1 MAKELIVS
9 DDFLTG
15 LDELT
20 PDLKERALEKIQLLA
35 ENPAHPSLN
44 AHKIKKVEGKWE
56 CYINM
61 AYRIIYE
68 PLADV
73 IRLWKI
79 GDHSIIDKV
88 HTLSF
93 AAHTSF
99 RHFLEEEETAIP
111 KDEFIIPEEWSKP
124 QGEFSDYPFQ
134 YFNYSHLRI
143 LGVPSHLVKALRKA
157 PNIDSLEQI
166 QGITEQAKLWLLE
179 LATEKKLEDVLFD
192 PCRLFFRTTLD
203 QLEGYCK
210 GKLKRLMLN
219 LEEEQRV
226 FVDMKI
232 DEALLLR
239 GCAGSGKTTVAI
251 YRAIKYAMSGEK
263 TIFLTFNK
271 TLSKAA
277 KTLIQ
282 ELIGELPPYLEVS
295 NIDAW
300 IMRFIRARR
309 HQVTLINSQEQRDVF
324 LSVLKSVQLYQHSY
338 VYDFPWTFFRDEIA
352 RVIKGNGITKE
363 EEYLAI
369 PRYGRKTALKRK
381 ARSATWAIYEAY
393 QQNLK
398 ENNWIDWQDLSL
410 IAYKELF
417 KSPLTEPYKHI
428 IVDESQD
435 LTSIQVRIA
444 QRLMKGKSSENT
456 NIFMVGDYSQTLY
469 SRGFSWKQ
477 AGLQIQGRSYSIKRN
492 FRNTRQI
499 AETAA
504 ALNAY
509 NEHVKMSSEYVDPL
523 FTNRHGPWPVLL
535 KCDITEREIKAI
547 AEKVLDLAGDNQF
560 RLSDFA
566 VLCPTVHLCN
576 NVKLRFNQLDIPCIL
591 SDDEQFDILEDKI
604 KILTIHSAKG
614 LEFPVVF
621 IVGLHNGVLPNALK
635 AVDDEETEIAFE
647 RERTLLY
654 VAMTRAAEGL
664 YMVSSEENPSS
675 FINEIIKLLK
685 IEYYKGGKQ
694 NE

>member
-44 AHKIKKVEGKWE
+44 AHKIKKVDGKWE

-68 PLADV
+68 PLANV

-93 AAHTSF
+93 AAHTPF
-99 RHFLEEEETAIP
+99 RHFLEQEEVTAE
-111 KDEFIIPEEWSKP
+111 KEEFVIPEEWSKP
-124 QGEFSDYPFQ
+124 QEEADYPFQ

-143 LGVPSHLVKALRKA
+143 LGVAPHLVKIVRKA
-157 PNIDSLEQI
+157 PNIESLEQI
-166 QGITEQAKLWLLE
+166 HGLTEQAKLWLLE
-179 LATEKKLEDVLFD
+179 LATETKLEDVLFD
-192 PCRLFFRTTLD
+192 PGRLFFRTTLD

-251 YRAIKYAMSGEK
+251 YRAINFAMSGEK

-271 TLSKAA
+271 TLAKAA

-324 LSVLKSVQLYQHSY
+324 LSVLKSVQLYQRSY
-338 VYDFPWTFFRDEIA
+338 VHDFPWTFFRDEIA

-363 EEYLAI
+363 DDYLAI

-393 QQNLK
+393 QQKLN
-398 ENNWIDWQDLSL
+398 ENKWIDWQDLSL

-417 KSPLTEPYKHI
+417 KSSLDEPYKYV

-444 QRLMKGKSSENT
+444 QRLMKGKLTANT
-456 NIFMVGDYSQTLY
+456 SIFMVGDYSQTLY

-477 AGLQIQGRSYSIKRN
+477 AGLQVQGRSFSLKRN

-499 AETAA
+499 AETSA
-504 ALNAY
+504 ALNTY
-509 NEHVKMSSEYVDPL
+509 NQHVKLSGEYVDPL
-523 FTNRHGPWPVLL
+523 FTNRQGPWPILL
-535 KCDITEREIKAI
+535 QCDITERETKAI
-547 AEKVLDLAGDNQF
+547 AEKILDLAGDNQF

-566 VLCPTVHLCN
+566 VLCPTVQQCN
-576 NVKLRFNQLDIPCIL
+576 SVKIKFDQLGIPCIL
-591 SDDEQFDILEDKI
+591 REDEQFDILEDRI
-604 KILTIHSAKG
+604 KVLTIHSAKG

-621 IVGLHNGVLPNALK
+621 IIGLHNGILPNPIK
-635 AVDDEETEIAFE
+635 FIDDEEAEIALE

-654 VAMTRAAEGL
+654 VAMTRSAEAL
-664 YMVSSEENPSS
+664 YLVSSKENPSS

-685 IEYYKGGKQ
+685 IETYTGGKQ

>member
-1 MAKELIVS
+1 MARELIVS

-20 PDLKERALEKIQLLA
+20 PDLKERALEKIKLLA

-44 AHKIKKVEGKWE
+44 AHKIKKVDGKWE

-93 AAHTSF
+93 AAHTPF
-99 RHFLEEEETAIP
+99 RHFIEQEEDLTQQEE
-111 KDEFIIPEEWSKP
+111 FVIPEEWSKP
-124 QGEFSDYPFQ
+124 QAIPPDFPFQ

-143 LGVPSHLVKALRKA
+143 LGVASHLVKAVRKV
-157 PNIDSLEQI
+157 PYLDSLEQI
-166 QGITEQAKLWLLE
+166 QGLSEQSKLWLLE
-179 LATEKKLEDVLFD
+179 LATETKLEDTLFD
-192 PCRLFFRTTLD
+192 PGRLFFRSTLD

-210 GKLKRLMLN
+210 GKFKRLMLN
-219 LEEEQRV
+219 LEDEQKE
-226 FVDMKI
+226 FVDKTI

-251 YRAIKYAMSGEK
+251 YRAINFAMSGEK

-271 TLSKAA
+271 TLAKAA

-282 ELIGELPPYLEVS
+282 ELIGDLPPYLEVS

-300 IMRFIRARR
+300 VMRFIRTRG
-309 HQVTLINSQEQRDVF
+309 HQVTLINSQEQRETY
-324 LSVLKSVQLYQHSY
+324 LHVLKNVQLYQRSY
-338 VYDFPWTFFRDEIA
+338 VHDFPWTFFRDEIA

-363 EEYLAI
+363 EDYLAI

-393 QQNLK
+393 QQKLQ
-398 ENNWIDWQDLSL
+398 ENKWIDWQDLSL

-417 KSPLTEPYKHI
+417 KSPLSEPYKYV

-444 QRLMKGKSSENT
+444 QRLMKGKSTVNT
-456 NIFMVGDYSQTLY
+456 SIFMVGDYSQTLY

-477 AGLQIQGRSYSIKRN
+477 AGLQIQGRSFSLKRN

-509 NEHVKMSSEYVDPL
+509 NEHVKMSGEYVDPL
-523 FTNRHGPWPVLL
+523 FTNRQGPWPVLL
-535 KCDITEREIKAI
+535 QCDTSDLETKAI

-566 VLCPTVHLCN
+566 VLCPTVQLCN
-576 NVKLRFNQLDIPCIL
+576 SVKLKFDQLNIPCIL
-591 SDDEQFDILEDKI
+591 RDDEQFDILEDKI
-604 KILTIHSAKG
+604 KVLTIHSAKG

-621 IVGLHNGVLPNALK
+621 IVGLHNGVLPNPIK
-635 AVDDEETEIAFE
+635 SIDDEEAGIALE

-654 VAMTRAAEGL
+654 VAITRSAEAL
-664 YMVSSEENPSS
+664 YLVSSKEYPST

-685 IEYYKGGKQ
+685 VEHYSVGK
-694 NE
+694 

>member
-1 MAKELIVS
+1 MARELIVS

-20 PDLKERALEKIQLLA
+20 PDLKERALEKIKLLA

-44 AHKIKKVEGKWE
+44 AHKIKKVDGKWE

-93 AAHTSF
+93 AAHTPF
-99 RHFLEEEETAIP
+99 RHFIEQEENLTQQEE
-111 KDEFIIPEEWSKP
+111 FVIPEEWSKP
-124 QGEFSDYPFQ
+124 QAIPPDFPFQ

-143 LGVPSHLVKALRKA
+143 LGVASHLVKAVRKV
-157 PNIDSLEQI
+157 PYLDSLEQI
-166 QGITEQAKLWLLE
+166 EGLSEQSKLWLLE
-179 LATEKKLEDVLFD
+179 LATETKLEDTLFD
-192 PCRLFFRTTLD
+192 PGRLFFRSTLD

-210 GKLKRLMLN
+210 GKFKRLMLN
-219 LEEEQRV
+219 LEDEQKE
-226 FVDMKI
+226 FVDKTI

-251 YRAIKYAMSGEK
+251 YRAINFAMSGEK

-271 TLSKAA
+271 TLAKAA

-282 ELIGELPPYLEVS
+282 ELIGDLPPYLEVS

-300 IMRFIRARR
+300 VMRFIRTRG
-309 HQVTLINSQEQRDVF
+309 HQVTLINSQEQRETY
-324 LSVLKSVQLYQHSY
+324 LHVLKNVQLYQRSY
-338 VYDFPWTFFRDEIA
+338 VHDFPWTFFRDEIA

-363 EEYLAI
+363 EDYLAI

-393 QQNLK
+393 QQKLQ
-398 ENNWIDWQDLSL
+398 ENKWIDWQDLSL

-417 KSPLTEPYKHI
+417 KSPLAEPYKYV

-444 QRLMKGKSSENT
+444 QRLMKGKSTVNT
-456 NIFMVGDYSQTLY
+456 SIFMVGDYSQTLY

-477 AGLQIQGRSYSIKRN
+477 AGLQIQGRSFSLKRN

-509 NEHVKMSSEYVDPL
+509 NEHVKMSGEYVDPL
-523 FTNRHGPWPVLL
+523 FTNRQGPWPVLL
-535 KCDITEREIKAI
+535 QCDTSDIETKAI

-566 VLCPTVHLCN
+566 VLCPTVQLCN
-576 NVKLRFNQLDIPCIL
+576 SVKSKFDQLNIPCIL
-591 SDDEQFDILEDKI
+591 RDDEQFDILEDKI
-604 KILTIHSAKG
+604 KVLTIHSAKG

-621 IVGLHNGVLPNALK
+621 IVGLHNGVLPNPIK
-635 AVDDEETEIAFE
+635 SIDDEEAGIALE

-654 VAMTRAAEGL
+654 VAITRAAEAL
-664 YMVSSEENPSS
+664 YLVSSKENPST

-685 IEYYKGGKQ
+685 VEHYSVGK
-694 NE
+694 

>member
-20 PDLKERALEKIQLLA
+20 SDLKERALEKIQLLA

-99 RHFLEEEETAIP
+99 RHFLEEEEIENQ
-111 KDEFIIPEEWSKP
+111 KEEFVIPEEWSKP
-124 QGEFSDYPFQ
+124 QEEADYPFQ

-143 LGVPSHLVKALRKA
+143 LGVSPHLVKAVRKA

-166 QGITEQAKLWLLE
+166 QGLTEQAKLWLLE
-179 LATEKKLEDVLFD
+179 LATETKLEDVLFD
-192 PCRLFFRTTLD
+192 PGRLFFRTTLD

-251 YRAIKYAMSGEK
+251 YRAINFAMSGEK

-271 TLSKAA
+271 TLAKAA

-309 HQVTLINSQEQRDVF
+309 QQVTLINSQEQRDVF
-324 LSVLKSVQLYQHSY
+324 LSVLKNVQLYQRSY
-338 VYDFPWTFFRDEIA
+338 VHDFPWTFFRDEIA

-363 EEYLAI
+363 DDYLAI

-393 QQNLK
+393 QQKLQ
-398 ENNWIDWQDLSL
+398 ENKWIDWQDLSL

-417 KSPLTEPYKHI
+417 KSSLDEPYKYV

-444 QRLMKGKSSENT
+444 QRLMKGKSTANT
-456 NIFMVGDYSQTLY
+456 SIFMVGDYSQTLY

-477 AGLQIQGRSYSIKRN
+477 AGLQIQGRSFSLKRN

-499 AETAA
+499 AETSA

-509 NEHVKMSSEYVDPL
+509 NQHVKLSGEYVDPL
-523 FTNRHGPWPVLL
+523 FTNRQGPWPVLL
-535 KCDITEREIKAI
+535 QCDITERETKAI
-547 AEKVLDLAGDNQF
+547 AEKILDLAGDNQF

-566 VLCPTVHLCN
+566 VLCPTVQQCN
-576 NVKLRFNQLDIPCIL
+576 SVKAKFDQLGIPCIL
-591 SDDEQFDILEDKI
+591 RDDEKFDILEDRI
-604 KILTIHSAKG
+604 KVLTIHSAKG

-621 IVGLHNGVLPNALK
+621 IIGLHNGILPNPIK
-635 AVDDEETEIAFE
+635 SIDDEEAEIAIE

-654 VAMTRAAEGL
+654 VAMTRSAEAL
-664 YMVSSEENPSS
+664 YLVSSKENPSS

-685 IEYYKGGKQ
+685 IETYKGGKQ

>member
-20 PDLKERALEKIQLLA
+20 PDLKERALEKIKLLA

-44 AHKIKKVEGKWE
+44 AHKIKRTEGKWE

-73 IRLWKI
+73 IHLWKI

-93 AAHTSF
+93 AAHTPF
-99 RHFLEEEETAIP
+99 RHFLEKEETTIE
-111 KDEFIIPEEWSKP
+111 KEEFVIPEEWSKP
-124 QGEFSDYPFQ
+124 QVEADYPFQ

-143 LGVPSHLVKALRKA
+143 LGVAPHLVKVVRKA
-157 PNIDSLEQI
+157 PTLDSIEQLPCLS
-166 QGITEQAKLWLLE
+166 EQTKLWLLE
-179 LATEKKLEDVLFD
+179 LATETKLEDVLFD
-192 PCRLFFRTTLD
+192 PGRLFFRSTLD

-210 GKLKRLMLN
+210 GKIKRLMLN
-219 LEEEQRV
+219 LEDEQKQ
-226 FVDMKI
+226 FVDKQI

-251 YRAIKYAMSGEK
+251 YRAINFAMSGEK

-271 TLSKAA
+271 TLAKAA
-277 KTLIQ
+277 RTLIQ
-282 ELIGELPPYLEVS
+282 ELIGELPPYLEVT
-295 NIDAW
+295 NIDGW
-300 IMRFIRARR
+300 VMRFLRSRS
-309 HQVTLINSQEQRDVF
+309 HQVTLISNQEQREIYIQ
-324 LSVLKSVQLYQHSY
+324 VLKSVQLYQRSY
-338 VYDFPWTFFRDEIA
+338 VHDFPWTFFRDEIA
-352 RVIKGNGITKE
+352 RVIKGNGLTKE
-363 EEYLAI
+363 EDYLAI

-393 QQNLK
+393 QQKLQ
-398 ENNWIDWQDLSL
+398 ENKWIDWQDLSL
-410 IAYKELF
+410 LAYKELF
-417 KSPLTEPYKHI
+417 KSPLAVPYKNA

-435 LTSIQVRIA
+435 MTSIQVRIA
-444 QRLMKGKSSENT
+444 QRLMKGKSTANT
-456 NIFMVGDYSQTLY
+456 SIFMVGDYSQTLY

-477 AGLQIQGRSYSIKRN
+477 AGLQIQGRSFSLKRN

-509 NEHVKMSSEYVDPL
+509 NEHVKMSGDYVDPL
-523 FTNRHGPWPVLL
+523 FTNRQGPWPVLL
-535 KCDITEREIKAI
+535 QCDITERENKAI
-547 AEKVLDLAGDNQF
+547 AEKILDLAGDNQF

-566 VLCPTVHLCN
+566 ILCPTLQLCN
-576 NVKLRFNQLDIPCIL
+576 EIKTRLDQLEIPYILR
-591 SDDEQFDILEDKI
+591 DDEQFDILEDKI
-604 KILTIHSAKG
+604 KVLTIHSAKG

-621 IVGLHNGVLPNALK
+621 IAGLHNGVLPNLIRS
-635 AVDDEETEIAFE
+635 VDDEEAGIALE

-654 VAMTRAAEGL
+654 VAITRAAEAL
-664 YMVSSEENPSS
+664 YLVSSKENPSS
-675 FINEIIKLLK
+675 FLNEIIKLLK
-685 IEYYKGGKQ
+685 VESYSGGK
-694 NE
+694 

>member
-9 DDFLTG
+9 DDFLIG
-15 LDELT
+15 LDDLT
-20 PDLKERALEKIQLLA
+20 PDLKERALEKIKLLA

-44 AHKIKKVEGKWE
+44 AHKIKRTEGKWE

-93 AAHTSF
+93 AAHTPF
-99 RHFLEEEETAIP
+99 RHFLEKEEGTSE
-111 KDEFIIPEEWSKP
+111 KEEFVIPEEWSKP
-124 QGEFSDYPFQ
+124 QVEPDYPFQ

-143 LGVPSHLVKALRKA
+143 LGVPAQLIKAVRKA
-157 PNIDSLEQI
+157 PTLDAIEQLS
-166 QGITEQAKLWLLE
+166 GLSEQTKLWLLE
-179 LATEKKLEDVLFD
+179 LATETKLEDVLFD
-192 PCRLFFRTTLD
+192 PGRLFFRSTLD

-210 GKLKRLMLN
+210 GKIKRLMLN
-219 LEEEQRV
+219 LEEEQKL
-226 FVDMKI
+226 FVDKQI

-251 YRAIKYAMSGEK
+251 YRAINFAMTGEK

-271 TLSKAA
+271 TLAKAA
-277 KTLIQ
+277 KILIQ
-282 ELIGELPPYLEVS
+282 ELIGELPPYLEVT
-295 NIDAW
+295 NIDGW
-300 IMRFIRARR
+300 IMRFLRSRGR
-309 HQVTLINSQEQRDVF
+309 QMSLINSQEQREIY
-324 LSVLKSVQLYQHSY
+324 LQVLKSVQSYQRSY
-338 VYDFPWTFFRDEIA
+338 VHDFPWTFFRDEIA

-363 EEYLAI
+363 EDYLAI

-393 QQNLK
+393 QQKLL
-398 ENNWIDWQDLSL
+398 ENKWIDWQDLSL
-410 IAYKELF
+410 MAYKELF
-417 KSPLTEPYKHI
+417 KSPLSEPYKYV

-435 LTSIQVRIA
+435 LTNIQVRIA
-444 QRLMKGKSSENT
+444 QRLMKGKSTANT
-456 NIFMVGDYSQTLY
+456 SIFMVGDYSQTLY

-477 AGLQIQGRSYSIKRN
+477 AGLQIQGRSFGLKRN

-509 NEHVKMSSEYVDPL
+509 NENVKMSGEYVDPL
-523 FTNRHGPWPVLL
+523 FTNRQGPWPVLL
-535 KCDITEREIKAI
+535 ECDITDRETKAI
-547 AEKVLDLAGDNQF
+547 AEKILDLAGDNQF

-566 VLCPTVHLCN
+566 VLCPTVQLCN
-576 NVKLRFNQLDIPCIL
+576 AVKSKFDQLDIPCIL
-591 SDDEQFDILEDKI
+591 RDDEQFDILEDKI
-604 KILTIHSAKG
+604 KVLTIHSAKG

-621 IVGLHNGVLPNALK
+621 ITGLHNGVLPNPIK
-635 AVDDEETEIAFE
+635 SIDDEEAGIAME

-654 VAMTRAAEGL
+654 VAITRAAEAL
-664 YMVSSEENPSS
+664 YLVSSKENPSS

-685 IEYYKGGKQ
+685 VESYSAG
-694 NE
+694 

>member
-9 DDFLTG
+9 DDFLTS

-99 RHFLEEEETAIP
+99 RHFLEEEKITDQKE
-111 KDEFIIPEEWSKP
+111 EFVIPEEWSKP
-124 QGEFSDYPFQ
+124 QEEAAYPFQ

-143 LGVPSHLVKALRKA
+143 LGVPPHLVKAVRKA

-166 QGITEQAKLWLLE
+166 QGLTEQAKIWLLE
-179 LATEKKLEDVLFD
+179 LATETKLEDVLFD
-192 PCRLFFRTTLD
+192 PGRLFFRTTLD

-219 LEEEQRV
+219 LEEEQRL

-251 YRAIKYAMSGEK
+251 YRAINFAMSGEK

-271 TLSKAA
+271 TLAKAA

-309 HQVTLINSQEQRDVF
+309 HQVTLLNSQEQRAVF
-324 LSVLKSVQLYQHSY
+324 QSVLKSVQLFERSY
-338 VYDFPWTFFRDEIA
+338 VHDFPWTFFRDEIA
-352 RVIKGNGITKE
+352 RVIKGNGISKE
-363 EEYLAI
+363 EDYLAI

-393 QQNLK
+393 QQKLK
-398 ENNWIDWQDLSL
+398 ENKWIDWQDLSL

-417 KSPLTEPYKHI
+417 NSSLEEPYKYV

-444 QRLMKGKSSENT
+444 QRLMKGKSAANT
-456 NIFMVGDYSQTLY
+456 SIFMVGDFSQTLY

-477 AGLQIQGRSYSIKRN
+477 AGLQIQGRSFSLKRN

-509 NEHVKMSSEYVDPL
+509 NEHVKLSGEYVDPL
-523 FTNRHGPWPVLL
+523 FTNRQGPWPVLL
-535 KCDITEREIKAI
+535 QCDITERENKAI
-547 AEKVLDLAGDNQF
+547 AEKILDLAGDNQF

-566 VLCPTVHLCN
+566 VLCPTLQLCN
-576 NVKLRFNQLDIPCIL
+576 EVKTRLNQLEIPYIL
-591 SDDEQFDILEDKI
+591 RDDEQFDILEDKI
-604 KILTIHSAKG
+604 KVLTIHSAKG

-621 IVGLHNGVLPNALK
+621 ITGLHNGVLPNSIK
-635 AVDDEETEIAFE
+635 SVDDEEAGIALE

-654 VAMTRAAEGL
+654 VAITRAAEAL
-664 YMVSSEENPSS
+664 YLVSSKENPSS
-675 FINEIIKLLK
+675 FLNEIIKLLK
-685 IEYYKGGKQ
+685 VESYSGGK
-694 NE
+694 

>member
-15 LDELT
+15 LDDLT
-20 PDLKERALEKIQLLA
+20 PDLKERALEKIKLLA
-35 ENPAHPSLN
+35 ENPSHPSLN
-44 AHKIKKVEGKWE
+44 AHKIKRTEGKWE

-93 AAHTSF
+93 AAHTPF
-99 RHFLEEEETAIP
+99 RYFLEQEESPTE
-111 KDEFIIPEEWSKP
+111 KDEFVIPEEWSKP
-124 QGEFSDYPFQ
+124 KEEADYPFQ

-143 LGVPSHLVKALRKA
+143 LGVPAQLIKAVRKA
-157 PNIDSLEQI
+157 PTLDAIEQLS
-166 QGITEQAKLWLLE
+166 GLSEKTKLWLLE
-179 LATEKKLEDVLFD
+179 LATEPKLEDVLFD
-192 PCRLFFRTTLD
+192 PGRLFFRSTLD

-210 GKLKRLMLN
+210 GKIKRLMLN
-219 LEEEQRV
+219 LEDEQKL
-226 FVDMKI
+226 FVDKQI

-251 YRAIKYAMSGEK
+251 YRAINFAMSGEK

-271 TLSKAA
+271 TLAKAA
-277 KTLIQ
+277 KTLVQ
-282 ELIGELPPYLEVS
+282 ELIGELPPYLEVT
-295 NIDAW
+295 NIDGW
-300 IMRFIRARR
+300 IMRFLRSKG
-309 HQVTLINSQEQRDVF
+309 HQITLINSQEQREIY
-324 LSVLKSVQLYQHSY
+324 LHVLKSVQLYQRSY
-338 VYDFPWTFFRDEIA
+338 VHDFPWTFFRDEIA

-363 EEYLAI
+363 EDYLAI

-393 QQNLK
+393 QQKLQ
-398 ENNWIDWQDLSL
+398 ENKWIDWQDLSL
-410 IAYKELF
+410 MAYKELF
-417 KSPLTEPYKHI
+417 KSPLSEPYKYV

-444 QRLMKGKSSENT
+444 QRLMKGKSTTNT
-456 NIFMVGDYSQTLY
+456 SIFMVGDYSQTLY

-477 AGLQIQGRSYSIKRN
+477 AGLQIQGRSFSLKRN

-509 NEHVKMSSEYVDPL
+509 NENVKMSGEYVDPL
-523 FTNRHGPWPVLL
+523 FTNRQGPWPVLL
-535 KCDITEREIKAI
+535 ECDITDRETKAI
-547 AEKVLDLAGDNQF
+547 AEKILDLAGDNQF

-566 VLCPTVHLCN
+566 VLCPTVQLCN
-576 NVKLRFNQLDIPCIL
+576 AVKSKFDQLNIPCIL
-591 SDDEQFDILEDKI
+591 RDDEQFDILEDKI
-604 KILTIHSAKG
+604 KVLTIHSAKG

-621 IVGLHNGVLPNALK
+621 ITGLHNGVLPNPIK
-635 AVDDEETEIAFE
+635 SIDDEEAGIALE

-654 VAMTRAAEGL
+654 VAITRAAEAL
-664 YMVSSEENPSS
+664 YLVSSKENSSS

-685 IEYYKGGKQ
+685 VESYSGSKK
-694 NE
+694 

>member
-15 LDELT
+15 LDDLT
-20 PDLKERALEKIQLLA
+20 PGLKERALEKIKLLA

-44 AHKIKKVEGKWE
+44 AHKIKRTEGKWE

-68 PLADV
+68 PLAEV

-93 AAHTSF
+93 AAHTPF
-99 RHFLEEEETAIP
+99 RHFLEQEESPTE
-111 KDEFIIPEEWSKP
+111 KVEFVIPEEWSKP
-124 QGEFSDYPFQ
+124 KDEADYPFQ

-143 LGVPSHLVKALRKA
+143 LGVPAQLVKAVRKA
-157 PNIDSLEQI
+157 PTLDSIEELSGLSEQ
-166 QGITEQAKLWLLE
+166 TKMWLLE
-179 LATEKKLEDVLFD
+179 LATETKLEDVLFD
-192 PCRLFFRTTLD
+192 PGRLFFRSTLD

-210 GKLKRLMLN
+210 GKIKRLMLN
-219 LEEEQRV
+219 LEEEQKL
-226 FVDMKI
+226 FVDKQI

-251 YRAIKYAMSGEK
+251 YRAINFAMSGEK

-271 TLSKAA
+271 TLAKAA

-282 ELIGELPPYLEVS
+282 ELIGELPPYLEVT
-295 NIDAW
+295 NIDGW
-300 IMRFIRARR
+300 IMRFLRSRG
-309 HQVTLINSQEQRDVF
+309 HQMTLINGQEQREIY
-324 LSVLKSVQLYQHSY
+324 LQVLKSVQLYQRSY
-338 VYDFPWTFFRDEIA
+338 VHDFPWTFFRDEIA

-363 EEYLAI
+363 EDYLAI

-393 QQNLK
+393 QQKLQ
-398 ENNWIDWQDLSL
+398 ENKWIDWQDLSL

-417 KSPLTEPYKHI
+417 RSPLSEPYKYV

-444 QRLMKGKSSENT
+444 QRLMKGKSTAAS
-456 NIFMVGDYSQTLY
+456 IFMVGDYSQTLY

-477 AGLQIQGRSYSIKRN
+477 AGLQIQGRSFSLKRN

-509 NEHVKMSSEYVDPL
+509 NENVKMSGEYVDPL
-523 FTNRHGPWPVLL
+523 FTNRQGPWPVLL
-535 KCDITEREIKAI
+535 ECDITDTETKAI
-547 AEKVLDLAGDNQF
+547 AEKILDLAGDNQF

-566 VLCPTVHLCN
+566 VLCPTVQLGN
-576 NVKLRFNQLDIPCIL
+576 AVKSKFDQLNIPCIL
-591 SDDEQFDILEDKI
+591 RDDEQFDILEDKI
-604 KILTIHSAKG
+604 KVLTIHSAKG

-621 IVGLHNGVLPNALK
+621 ITGLHNGVLPNPIK
-635 AVDDEETEIAFE
+635 SIDDEEAGISIE

-654 VAMTRAAEGL
+654 VAITRAAEAL
-664 YMVSSEENPSS
+664 YLVGSKENPSS

-685 IEYYKGGKQ
+685 VESYSAG
-694 NE
+694 

>member
-1 MAKELIVS
+1 MARDLIVS
-9 DDFLTG
+9 DDFLSG

-20 PDLKERALEKIQLLA
+20 PDLKNRAMEKIKLLS

-44 AHKIKKVEGKWE
+44 AHKLKKFDGKWE

-68 PLADV
+68 PLSNV

-88 HTLSF
+88 HTFSF
-93 AAHTSF
+93 AAHTPF
-99 RHFLEEEETAIP
+99 RRFLKEEKTAVPKEEFA
-111 KDEFIIPEEWSKP
+111 IPEEWYKP
-124 QGEFSDYPFQ
+124 QPELADYPFQ

-143 LGVPSHLVKALRKA
+143 LGVPTHLVKAVRKA
-157 PNIDSLEQI
+157 PTLESLEKI
-166 QGITEQAKLWLLE
+166 QDLSEQTKLWLFE
-179 LATEKKLEDVLFD
+179 LATETKLEDVLFD
-192 PCRLFFRTTLD
+192 PVKLFFRSTLD

-210 GKLKRLMLN
+210 GKIKRLMLN
-219 LEEEQRV
+219 LEEEQKQY
-226 FVDMKI
+226 VDKEFN
-232 DEALLLR
+232 EALLLR

-251 YRAIKYAMSGEK
+251 YRAINFAMSGEK

-271 TLSKAA
+271 TLAKAA

-282 ELIGELPPYLEVS
+282 ELIGELPSYLEVS

-300 IMRFIRARR
+300 VMRFIRTRG
-309 HQVTLINSQEQRDVF
+309 HHVTLINSKEQRDVY
-324 LSVLKSVQLYQHSY
+324 LHVLKSVQLYQRSY
-338 VYDFPWTFFRDEIA
+338 VYNFPWTFFRDEIA

-363 EEYLAI
+363 EDYLAI

-381 ARSATWAIYEAY
+381 ARSATWAIFEAY
-393 QQNLK
+393 QQKLQ
-398 ENNWIDWQDLSL
+398 ENKWIDWQDLSL

-417 KSPLTEPYKHI
+417 KSPLTEPYKYV

-444 QRLMKGKSSENT
+444 QRLMKGKSAADTS
-456 NIFMVGDYSQTLY
+456 IFMVGDYSQTLY

-477 AGLQIQGRSYSIKRN
+477 AGLQIQGKSYSLRRN
-492 FRNTRQI
+492 FRNTHQI
-499 AETAA
+499 AETAS

-509 NEHVKMSSEYVDPL
+509 NEHVKMSGEYVDPL
-523 FTNRHGPWPVLL
+523 FTNRQGPWPVLL
-535 KCDITEREIKAI
+535 QCDITDREIKAI
-547 AEKVLDLAGDNQF
+547 AEKILDLAGDNQF

-566 VLCPTVHLCN
+566 VLCPTVKLCN
-576 NVKLRFNQLDIPCIL
+576 SVKSKFDQLDIPCIL
-591 SDDEQFDILEDKI
+591 RDDEQFDILEDKI
-604 KILTIHSAKG
+604 KVLTIHSAKG

-621 IVGLHNGVLPNALK
+621 IIGLHNGVLPNPIK
-635 AVDDEETEIAFE
+635 AVDDEETEIANE

-664 YMVSSEENPSS
+664 YLVSSEENPSS

-685 IEYYKGGKQ
+685 VETYKGGKQ
-694 NE
+694 NK

>member
-1 MAKELIVS
+1 MARDLIVS
-9 DDFLTG
+9 DDFLSG

-20 PDLKERALEKIQLLA
+20 LDLKARALEKIKLLA

-44 AHKIKKVEGKWE
+44 AHKIKRTEGKWE
-56 CYINM
+56 CYIDL

-68 PLADV
+68 PWADV

-93 AAHTSF
+93 AAHTPF
-99 RHFLEEEETAIP
+99 RHFLEKEESPTE
-111 KDEFIIPEEWSKP
+111 KDEFVIPEEWSKP
-124 QGEFSDYPFQ
+124 IEEADYPFQ

-143 LGVPSHLVKALRKA
+143 LGVAPQLAKAVRKA
-157 PNIDSLEQI
+157 PTLDSIEQLP
-166 QGITEQAKLWLLE
+166 GLSEQTKLWLLE
-179 LATEKKLEDVLFD
+179 LATDTKLEDVLFD
-192 PCRLFFRTTLD
+192 PGRLFFRSTLD

-210 GKLKRLMLN
+210 GKIKRLMLN
-219 LEEEQRV
+219 LEDEQKQ
-226 FVDMKI
+226 FVDKQI

-251 YRAIKYAMSGEK
+251 YRAINFAMSGEK

-271 TLSKAA
+271 TLAKAA

-282 ELIGELPPYLEVS
+282 ELIGELPPYLEVT
-295 NIDAW
+295 NIDGW
-300 IMRFIRARR
+300 IMRFLRSRG
-309 HQVTLINSQEQRDVF
+309 HQMSLINSQEQREVY
-324 LSVLKSVQLYQHSY
+324 LQVLKSVQLYQRSY
-338 VYDFPWTFFRDEIA
+338 IHDFPWTFFRDEIA

-363 EEYLAI
+363 EDYLAI

-381 ARSATWAIYEAY
+381 ARSATWAAYEAY
-393 QQNLK
+393 QQKLQKNK
-398 ENNWIDWQDLSL
+398 WIDWQDLSL
-410 IAYKELF
+410 MAYKELF
-417 KSPLTEPYKHI
+417 KSPLSEPYKYV

-444 QRLMKGKSSENT
+444 QRLMKGKSTANT
-456 NIFMVGDYSQTLY
+456 SIFMVGDYSQTLY

-477 AGLQIQGRSYSIKRN
+477 AGLQIQGRSFSLKRN

-509 NEHVKMSSEYVDPL
+509 NEHVKMSGEYVDPL
-523 FTNRHGPWPVLL
+523 FTNRQGPWPVLL
-535 KCDITEREIKAI
+535 QCDSTEKETKAI
-547 AEKVLDLAGDNQF
+547 AEKILDLAGDNQF

-566 VLCPTVHLCN
+566 VLCPTVQLCN
-576 NVKLRFNQLDIPCIL
+576 AVKLKFDQLDIPCL
-591 SDDEQFDILEDKI
+591 LRDDEQFDILEDKI
-604 KILTIHSAKG
+604 KVLTIHSAKG
-614 LEFPVVF
+614 LEFPVIF
-621 IVGLHNGVLPNALK
+621 ITGLHNGVLPNHVK
-635 AVDDEETEIAFE
+635 SVDDEEAGIALE

-654 VAMTRAAEGL
+654 VAMTRAAEAL
-664 YMVSSEENPSS
+664 YLVSSKENPSS

-685 IEYYKGGKQ
+685 VESYSVG
-694 NE
+694 

>member
-15 LDELT
+15 LDDLT
-20 PDLKERALEKIQLLA
+20 PDLKERALEKIKLLA

-44 AHKIKKVEGKWE
+44 AHKIKRTEGKWE

-88 HTLSF
+88 HALSF
-93 AAHTSF
+93 AAHTPF
-99 RHFLEEEETAIP
+99 RHFLEKEESPTE
-111 KDEFIIPEEWSKP
+111 KDEFVIPEEWSKP
-124 QGEFSDYPFQ
+124 KEVADYPFQ
-134 YFNYSHLRI
+134 YFKYSHLRI
-143 LGVPSHLVKALRKA
+143 LGVPTQLVKAVRKA
-157 PNIDSLEQI
+157 PTLDSIEQLS
-166 QGITEQAKLWLLE
+166 GLSEHTKLWLLE
-179 LATEKKLEDVLFD
+179 LATEPKLEDVLFD
-192 PCRLFFRTTLD
+192 PGRLFFRSTLD

-210 GKLKRLMLN
+210 GKIKRLMLN
-219 LEEEQRV
+219 LEDEQKQ
-226 FVDMKI
+226 FVDKQI

-251 YRAIKYAMSGEK
+251 YRAINFAMSGEK

-271 TLSKAA
+271 TLAKAA

-282 ELIGELPPYLEVS
+282 ELIGELPPYLEVT
-295 NIDAW
+295 NIDGW
-300 IMRFIRARR
+300 IMRFLRSRG
-309 HQVTLINSQEQRDVF
+309 HQMSIINSQEQREIY
-324 LSVLKSVQLYQHSY
+324 LQVLKSVQLYQRSY
-338 VYDFPWTFFRDEIA
+338 VHDFPWTFFRDEIA

-363 EEYLAI
+363 EDYLAI
-369 PRYGRKTALKRK
+369 PRYGRKTGLKRK

-393 QQNLK
+393 QQKLQ
-398 ENNWIDWQDLSL
+398 ENKWIDWQDLSL
-410 IAYKELF
+410 MAYKELF
-417 KSPLTEPYKHI
+417 KSPLSEPYKYV

-444 QRLMKGKSSENT
+444 QRLMKGKSTANT
-456 NIFMVGDYSQTLY
+456 SIFMVGDFSQTLY

-477 AGLQIQGRSYSIKRN
+477 AGLQIQGRSFSLKRN

-509 NEHVKMSSEYVDPL
+509 NENVKMSGEYVDPL
-523 FTNRHGPWPVLL
+523 FTNRQGTWPVLL
-535 KCDITEREIKAI
+535 ECDITDRETKAI
-547 AEKVLDLAGDNQF
+547 AEKILDLAGDNQF

-566 VLCPTVHLCN
+566 VLCPTVQLCN
-576 NVKLRFNQLDIPCIL
+576 AVKSKFDQLNIPCIL
-591 SDDEQFDILEDKI
+591 RDDEQFDILEDKI
-604 KILTIHSAKG
+604 KVLTIHSAKG

-621 IVGLHNGVLPNALK
+621 ITGLHNGVLPNPIK
-635 AVDDEETEIAFE
+635 SIDDEEAGIALE

-654 VAMTRAAEGL
+654 VAITRAAEAL
-664 YMVSSEENPSS
+664 YLVSSKENPSS

-685 IEYYKGGKQ
+685 IESYSAG
-694 NE
+694 

>member
-1 MAKELIVS
+1 MARDLIVS

-15 LDELT
+15 LDALT
-20 PDLKERALEKIQLLA
+20 PELKERAIEKIKLLA

-93 AAHTSF
+93 AAHTPF
-99 RHFLEEEETAIP
+99 RHFLEKEEATAD
-111 KDEFIIPEEWSKP
+111 KEEFVIPEEWSKP
-124 QGEFSDYPFQ
+124 QVEADYPFQ

-143 LGVPSHLVKALRKA
+143 LGVPPQLVKVVRKA
-157 PNIDSLEQI
+157 PTLDSIVQLTGISEQ
-166 QGITEQAKLWLLE
+166 TKLWLLE
-179 LATEKKLEDVLFD
+179 LATETKLEDVLFD
-192 PCRLFFRTTLD
+192 PDRLFFRSTLD

-210 GKLKRLMLN
+210 GKIKRLMLN
-219 LEEEQRV
+219 LEDEQKQ
-226 FVDMKI
+226 FVDKQI
-232 DEALLLR
+232 EEALLLR

-251 YRAIKYAMSGEK
+251 YRAIHFAMSGEK

-271 TLSKAA
+271 TLAKAA

-282 ELIGELPPYLEVS
+282 ELIGELPPYLEVT
-295 NIDAW
+295 NIDGW
-300 IMRFIRARR
+300 IMRFLRSRG
-309 HQVTLINSQEQRDVF
+309 HQLSLINSQEQREVY
-324 LSVLKSVQLYQHSY
+324 LQVLKSVQLYQRSY
-338 VYDFPWTFFRDEIA
+338 VHDFPWTFFRDEIA

-363 EEYLAI
+363 EDYLAI
-369 PRYGRKTALKRK
+369 SRYGRKTALKRK

-393 QQNLK
+393 QQKLK
-398 ENNWIDWQDLSL
+398 ENKWIDWQDLSL

-417 KSPLTEPYKHI
+417 SSPLAAPYKYV

-435 LTSIQVRIA
+435 LTSIQVRIV
-444 QRLMKGKSSENT
+444 QRLMKGKIIANT
-456 NIFMVGDYSQTLY
+456 SIFMVGDYSQTLY

-477 AGLQIQGRSYSIKRN
+477 AGLQIQGRSFSLKRN
-492 FRNTRQI
+492 YRNTRQI

-509 NEHVKMSSEYVDPL
+509 NEHVKLSGEYVDPL
-523 FTNRHGPWPVLL
+523 FTNRQGPWPVLL
-535 KCDITEREIKAI
+535 QCDITERETKAI
-547 AEKVLDLAGDNQF
+547 AEKILELAGDNQF

-566 VLCPTVHLCN
+566 VLCPTVQLCN
-576 NVKLRFNQLDIPCIL
+576 SVKSKFDQLEIPCIL
-591 SDDEQFDILEDKI
+591 RDDDQFDILEDKI
-604 KILTIHSAKG
+604 KVLTIHSAKG

-621 IVGLHNGVLPNALK
+621 ILGLHNGVLPNPIKSA
-635 AVDDEETEIAFE
+635 DDEETDIALE

-654 VAMTRAAEGL
+654 VAMTRAAEAL
-664 YMVSSEENPSS
+664 YLVSSKENPSS

-685 IEYYKGGKQ
+685 VESFSVGKQ
-694 NE
+694 

>member
-1 MAKELIVS
+1 MARDLIVS

-15 LDELT
+15 LDEL
-20 PDLKERALEKIQLLA
+20 PSDMKERALEKIKMLA

-44 AHKIKKVEGKWE
+44 AHKIKKAEGKWE

-68 PLADV
+68 PLAEV

-99 RHFLEEEETAIP
+99 RHFQNAEEIISEKEEFVIP
-111 KDEFIIPEEWSKP
+111 QEWYKS
-124 QGEFSDYPFQ
+124 ENDSADYPLQ

-143 LGVPSHLVKALRKA
+143 LGVPSHLIKAVRKA
-157 PNIDSLEQI
+157 PTLDSLEQI
-166 QGITEQAKLWLLE
+166 ERLSEQTKLWLLE
-179 LATEKKLEDVLFD
+179 LATETKLEDVLFD
-192 PCRLFFRTTLD
+192 PGRLFFRSTLD

-210 GKLKRLMLN
+210 GKIKRLMLN
-219 LEEEQRV
+219 LEDEQKQ
-226 FVDMKI
+226 FVDKKI

-251 YRAIKYAMSGEK
+251 YRAINFAMSGEK

-271 TLSKAA
+271 TLAKAA
-277 KTLIQ
+277 KILIQ
-282 ELIGELPPYLEVS
+282 ELIGELPSYLEVS

-300 IMRFIRARR
+300 VMQFIRTRG
-309 HQVTLINSQEQRDVF
+309 HHVTLINSQEQRDIY
-324 LSVLKSVQLYQHSY
+324 LEGLKSVQLYKRSY
-338 VYDFPWTFFRDEIA
+338 VHDFPWTFFRDEIA

-363 EEYLAI
+363 EDYLAI

-381 ARSATWAIYEAY
+381 ARSATWAIYETY
-393 QQNLK
+393 QQKLNEK
-398 ENNWIDWQDLSL
+398 KYIDWQDLSL
-410 IAYKELF
+410 LAYKELF
-417 KSPLTEPYKHI
+417 KSPLQEPFKYV

-435 LTSIQVRIA
+435 LTTIQVRIA
-444 QRLMKGKSSENT
+444 QRLMKGKSSSNT
-456 NIFMVGDYSQTLY
+456 SIFMVGDYSQTLY

-477 AGLQIQGRSYSIKRN
+477 AGLQIQGRSFSLRRN
-492 FRNTRQI
+492 FRNSRQI

-509 NEHVKMSSEYVDPL
+509 NQNVKLSGEYVDPL
-523 FTNRHGPWPVLL
+523 FTNRLGPWPVLL
-535 KCDITEREIKAI
+535 RCDITERETKAV
-547 AEKVLDLAGDNQF
+547 AEKILDLAGDNQF

-566 VLCPTVHLCN
+566 VLCPSVQLCN
-576 NVKLRFNQLDIPCIL
+576 SVKTRFDQVGIPCIL
-591 SDDEQFDILEDKI
+591 RDDEQFDILEDRI
-604 KILTIHSAKG
+604 KVLTIHSAKG

-621 IVGLHNGVLPNALK
+621 IVGLHNGILPNLIK
-635 AVDDEETEIAFE
+635 SIDDEEATMALE

-654 VAMTRAAEGL
+654 VGMTRAAEAL
-664 YMVSSEENPSS
+664 YLVTSNETPSS
-675 FINEIIKLLK
+675 FIAEIIKLLK
-685 IEYYKGGKQ
+685 EESYTGGKN

>member
-44 AHKIKKVEGKWE
+44 AHKIKKVDGKWE

-99 RHFLEEEETAIP
+99 RHFLEEEEIENQ
-111 KDEFIIPEEWSKP
+111 KEEFVIPEEWSKP
-124 QGEFSDYPFQ
+124 QEEADYPFQ

-143 LGVPSHLVKALRKA
+143 LGVVPHLVKAVRKA
-157 PNIDSLEQI
+157 PNIDSLEQL
-166 QGITEQAKLWLLE
+166 QGLTEQAKLWLLE
-179 LATEKKLEDVLFD
+179 LATETKLEDVLFD
-192 PCRLFFRTTLD
+192 PGRLFFRTTLD

-226 FVDMKI
+226 FVDVKI

-251 YRAIKYAMSGEK
+251 YRAINFAMSGEK

-271 TLSKAA
+271 TLAKAA

-309 HQVTLINSQEQRDVF
+309 HQVTLINSQEQREVF
-324 LSVLKSVQLYQHSY
+324 LSVLKSVQLYQRSY
-338 VYDFPWTFFRDEIA
+338 VHDFPWTFFRDEIA

-363 EEYLAI
+363 DDYLAI

-393 QQNLK
+393 QQKLN
-398 ENNWIDWQDLSL
+398 ENKWIDWQDLSL

-417 KSPLTEPYKHI
+417 KSSLDEPYKYV

-444 QRLMKGKSSENT
+444 QRLMKGKLTANT
-456 NIFMVGDYSQTLY
+456 SIFMVGDYSQTLY

-477 AGLQIQGRSYSIKRN
+477 AGLQVQGRSFSLKRN

-499 AETAA
+499 AETSA
-504 ALNAY
+504 ALNTY
-509 NEHVKMSSEYVDPL
+509 NQHVKLSGEYVDPL
-523 FTNRHGPWPVLL
+523 FTNRQGPWPILL
-535 KCDITEREIKAI
+535 QCDITERETKAI
-547 AEKVLDLAGDNQF
+547 AEKILDLAGDNQF

-566 VLCPTVHLCN
+566 VLCPTVQQCN
-576 NVKLRFNQLDIPCIL
+576 SVKIKFDQLGIPCIL
-591 SDDEQFDILEDKI
+591 RDDEQFDILEDRI
-604 KILTIHSAKG
+604 KVLTIHSAKG

-621 IVGLHNGVLPNALK
+621 IIGLHNGILPNPIK
-635 AVDDEETEIAFE
+635 SIDDEEAEIALE

-654 VAMTRAAEGL
+654 VAMTRSAEAL
-664 YMVSSEENPSS
+664 YLVSSKENPSS

-685 IEYYKGGKQ
+685 IETYTGGKQ

>member
-1 MAKELIVS
+1 MARELIVS

-15 LDELT
+15 LDDLT
-20 PDLKERALEKIQLLA
+20 PDLKERALEKIKLLA

-44 AHKIKKVEGKWE
+44 AHKIKRTEGKWE

-93 AAHTSF
+93 AAHTPF
-99 RHFLEEEETAIP
+99 RHFLEKEESPTEKEEFVIP
-111 KDEFIIPEEWSKP
+111 DEWSKP
-124 QGEFSDYPFQ
+124 KEEADYPFQ

-143 LGVPSHLVKALRKA
+143 LGVSAQLVKAVRKA
-157 PNIDSLEQI
+157 PTLDSIEQLS
-166 QGITEQAKLWLLE
+166 GLSEHTKLWLLE
-179 LATEKKLEDVLFD
+179 LATEPKLEDVLFD
-192 PCRLFFRTTLD
+192 PGRLFFRSTLD

-210 GKLKRLMLN
+210 GKIKRLMLN
-219 LEEEQRV
+219 LEDEQKQ
-226 FVDMKI
+226 FVDKQI

-251 YRAIKYAMSGEK
+251 YRAINFAMSGEK

-271 TLSKAA
+271 TLAKAA

-282 ELIGELPPYLEVS
+282 ELIGELPPYLEVT
-295 NIDAW
+295 NLDGW
-300 IMRFIRARR
+300 IMRFLRSRG
-309 HQVTLINSQEQRDVF
+309 HQMTIINSQEQREIY
-324 LSVLKSVQLYQHSY
+324 LQVLKSVQLYQRSY
-338 VYDFPWTFFRDEIA
+338 VHDFPWTFFRDEIA

-363 EEYLAI
+363 EDYLAI

-381 ARSATWAIYEAY
+381 ARSVTWAIYEAY
-393 QQNLK
+393 QQKLQ
-398 ENNWIDWQDLSL
+398 ENKWIDWQDLSL
-410 IAYKELF
+410 MAYKELF
-417 KSPLTEPYKHI
+417 KSPLSEPYKYV

-444 QRLMKGKSSENT
+444 QRLIKGKSTAST
-456 NIFMVGDYSQTLY
+456 SIFMVGDYSQTLY

-477 AGLQIQGRSYSIKRN
+477 AGLQIQGRSFSLKKN

-509 NEHVKMSSEYVDPL
+509 NEHIKMSGEYVDPL
-523 FTNRHGPWPVLL
+523 FTNRQGPWPVLL
-535 KCDITEREIKAI
+535 QCDITDRETKAI
-547 AEKVLDLAGDNQF
+547 AEKVLDLAGDNEF

-566 VLCPTVHLCN
+566 VLCPTVQLCN
-576 NVKLRFNQLDIPCIL
+576 AVKSKFDQLNIPCIL
-591 SDDEQFDILEDKI
+591 RDDEQFDILEDKI
-604 KILTIHSAKG
+604 KVLTIHSAKG
-614 LEFPVVF
+614 LEFPVAF
-621 IVGLHNGVLPNALK
+621 ITGLHNGMLPNLIK
-635 AVDDEETEIAFE
+635 SVDDEEAGIALE

-654 VAMTRAAEGL
+654 VAITRAAEAL
-664 YMVSSEENPSS
+664 YLVSSKENPSS

-685 IEYYKGGKQ
+685 VESYSGSKK
-694 NE
+694 